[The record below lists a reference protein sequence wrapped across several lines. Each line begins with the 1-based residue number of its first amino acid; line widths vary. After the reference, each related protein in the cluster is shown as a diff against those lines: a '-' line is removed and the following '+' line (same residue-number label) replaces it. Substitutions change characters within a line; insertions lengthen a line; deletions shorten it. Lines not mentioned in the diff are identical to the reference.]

1 MQQEIA
7 KIIKI
12 GSRNERKKRI
22 EKSGI
27 EKRNAFSLPNQFFAV
42 DYYKPPMESYLLYGK
57 V

>member
-27 EKRNAFSLPNQFFAV
+27 EKRNAFSLPNQFCAV